1 MDYMLS
7 LRVFARFLALAG
19 ALSALVA
26 ASTGTARANVTVNG
40 MVTFNSTLA
49 LYTYS
54 YSVTNNL
61 ADPLA
66 LVNIAVLPDPTAVLN
81 PMAPT
86 GFLTIFDPGP
96 FDGVGL
102 VSFLEDA
109 DPETPQSFAPGT
121 TVSGFSFQSRFGPNP
136 TPYTHVNANSGVEVV
151 GGTTV
156 GPAAVIPEPGT
167 LLLGL
172 SAAPGLLLLPL
183 RRRCR
188 RRRAAA
194 A

>member
-1 MDYMLS
+1 MLS

-26 ASTGTARANVTVNG
+26 ASAGTARANVTVNG

-136 TPYTHVNANSGVEVV
+136 SPYTYVNANTGAEVL
-151 GGTTV
+151 GGTTLA
-156 GPAAVIPEPGT
+156 PAVIPEPGT

-188 RRRAAA
+188 RRPSAAA
-194 A
+194 